1 MKLFSSLA
9 VSLVA
14 LVATLGASGCAADNT
29 TDTLADEPMGE
40 ASSELG
46 STVNVPNPSG
56 AYFASVTANGTG
68 CPAGTWEAGIS
79 SDGKAMTV
87 TFSQYEALVEP
98 GQAFS
103 IKDCTLSIDL
113 RTPSGFSFSV
123 SSFYYQGY
131 AILDQP
137 GMTAMQSAKYYF
149 RGNPVPARELRS
161 DMVGPYDNSYLF
173 QDTIGIVD
181 LVWSPCGAQR
191 TLQAQTRLKIS
202 NNAQKS
208 GSGYL
213 NTTSIDTE
221 IKSVFVFGLSWR
233 TC

>member
-1 MKLFSSLA
+1 MKFFSSLS

-14 LVATLGASGCAADNT
+14 LVACVGASGCAADT
-29 TDTLADEPMGE
+29 TADSADEPMGE

-46 STVNVPNPSG
+46 STVAVPNPSG

-68 CPAGTWEAGIS
+68 CPAGSWEAGIS
-79 SDGKAMTV
+79 DDGKAMTV
-87 TFSQYEALVEP
+87 TFSQYEAIVNP

-113 RTPSGFSFSV
+113 KTPSGFSFSV

-131 AILDQP
+131 GILDQP
-137 GMTAMQSAKYYF
+137 GMTAKQTAKYYF

-161 DMVGPYDNSYLF
+161 DMVGPFDNSYVF
-173 QDTIGIVD
+173 QDNIGLVD
-181 LVWSPCGAQR
+181 LVWSPCGASR
-191 TLQAQTRLKIS
+191 TLNAQTRLMIQ

-221 IKSVFVFGLSWR
+221 IKTVFRFGLSWR